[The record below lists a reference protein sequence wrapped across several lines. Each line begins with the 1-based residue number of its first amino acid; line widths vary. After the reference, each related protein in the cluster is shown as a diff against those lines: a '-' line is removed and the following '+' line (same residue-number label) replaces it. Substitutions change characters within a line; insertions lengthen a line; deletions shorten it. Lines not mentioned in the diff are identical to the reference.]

1 MKRGVYLAL
10 GIAFFLAFILILNP
24 QKIFETIMLTNL
36 KIFALALVLDFIVL
50 LVLTIKFKAV
60 LSRVYG
66 KELSFSNAFRSHMVS
81 NMFGLVSPAKSG
93 EVVKAYILKKRFEID
108 YSKGLVTVIIERVS
122 DLIGIC
128 FLIILIGSLIISE
141 SVVGGF
147 IFSTIILL
155 LVIVFMVLSLTSNK
169 LIHILLRFPFLSN
182 KLERGKIEDFQKD
195 LKENLKPTKFASP
208 LLIGILAQL
217 FSALRIY
224 IIFISLGKN
233 VAFFESLLIFFVTLV
248 IGILTLIPGGLGSME
263 ISGSILY
270 SKFLGLD
277 LTTSVVA
284 IFLLRL
290 STYIVDLPLGL
301 ISGYSLNFWKKK
313 LKY

>member
-1 MKRGVYLAL
+1 MYLAL
-10 GIAFFLAFILILNP
+10 GIVFFLAFILILNP
-24 QKIFETIMLTNL
+24 QKIFETIILTNL

-50 LVLTIKFKAV
+50 LVLTIKFKAI

-66 KELSFSNAFRSHMVS
+66 KGLSFSNAFKSHMVS

-93 EVVKAYILKKRFEID
+93 EVVKAYILKKRFGID

-128 FLIILIGSLIISE
+128 FLIILIGSFIISE

-182 KLERGKIEDFQKD
+182 KLERGKIEGFQKD
-195 LKENLKPTKFASP
+195 LKENLKPTKFAS
-208 LLIGILAQL
+208 LMLIGIVAQL

-224 IIFISLGKN
+224 VIFISLGKS

-301 ISGYSLNFWKKK
+301 ISGYSLNFWKRKNT
-313 LKY
+313 